1 MSEKRHPGYVLG
13 NHWLQTAYERI
24 CAGEAEADVLADYGV
39 TRTDQPN
46 AAPNTLE
53 TGSRENLKAGQP
65 DAALMTADERRLEDY
80 MAMWRGTRDR
90 LQRVLAA
97 IRRCEV
103 SHTGM
108 SYGDEKS
115 GDVTG
120 YTRGWGDCLKAVKKA
135 VSTADQQ
142 SLPRMRCPE
151 CGKPYVRVETDYG
164 PGEHADC
171 ACLDAPA
178 DKPSD
183 A

>member
-142 SLPRMRCPE
+142 SVARKAAEIAAAQVDLSPE
-151 CGKPYVRVETDYG
+151 QKSALYG
-164 PGEHADC
+164 N
-171 ACLDAPA
+171 LDSLYDSNP
-178 DKPSD
+178 DKPSV
-183 A
+183 

>member
-1 MSEKRHPGYVLG
+1 MDDWK
-13 NHWLQTAYERI
+13 AYFDANKGSVITWRYGREDGGFNIEDLYQAFNARM
-24 CAGEAEADVLADYGV
+24 EAERNAD
-39 TRTDQPN
+39 
-46 AAPNTLE
+46 
-53 TGSRENLKAGQP
+53 QP

>member
-1 MSEKRHPGYVLG
+1 MDDWK
-13 NHWLQTAYERI
+13 AYFDANKGSVITWRYGREDGGFNIEDLYQAFKARM
-24 CAGEAEADVLADYGV
+24 EAERNAD
-39 TRTDQPN
+39 
-46 AAPNTLE
+46 
-53 TGSRENLKAGQP
+53 QP

-142 SLPRMRCPE
+142 SVARKAAEIAAAQVDLSPE
-151 CGKPYVRVETDYG
+151 QKSALYG
-164 PGEHADC
+164 N
-171 ACLDAPA
+171 LDSLYDSNP
-178 DKPSD
+178 DKPSV
-183 A
+183 